1 LLFDA
6 DVVPLEPAVFCGDR
20 DDRMAAQCAHCP
32 GLHCRPT
39 TWHKTASF
47 TIDCA
52 EETSVTVTVGIVCSV
67 CVLHA
72 GCGTVHFFHVY
83 IDMYEFTIS
92 ICYTLQIVLASLY
105 ISHIA
110 IWSYVTVCLRKL
122 GMWYYKYYF
131 WLHKFTIDY

>member
-72 GCGTVHFFHVY
+72 GCGTVQFFSCIHWYVWIHY
-83 IDMYEFTIS
+83 QYLLHSSDCISKPIYFTY
-92 ICYTLQIVLASLY
+92 CHMVLCDCLLTKVR
-105 ISHIA
+105 
-110 IWSYVTVCLRKL
+110 YVVL
-122 GMWYYKYYF
+122 
-131 WLHKFTIDY
+131 